1 MAEPVTN
8 LTALWVQDE
17 GIQLSWTA
25 APDVTTESSYEIYA
39 LQNQPI
45 VDFAINYVYVEFTE
59 VSPSLVRLN
68 GQANY
73 TLQEPVTTATFPWS
87 SVLTLGG
94 GNNAPSAVTIAVVHT
109 DSAKNHSA
117 YTTVTSYRPKI
128 ASDFSVPHLQTLMTF
143 DPNYGNVIT
152 NEQDSNI
159 EVTSSVE
166 FLLGSVKGQRSASPN
181 YGIEDIPL
189 SQINTSDIQ
198 SAISRYEPR
207 AKTTVSILYDNYNN
221 ATLNVSVQNQNN
233 GGAQ

>member
-1 MAEPVTN
+1 
-8 LTALWVQDE
+8 VQDQ

-25 APDVTTESSYEIYA
+25 APDVTVESSYEIYA
-39 LQNQPI
+39 LQNQPV
-45 VDFAINYVYVEFTE
+45 VDFPINYVYVEFTQ
-59 VSPSLVRLN
+59 VNPSVVRLN

-73 TLQEPVTTATFPWS
+73 TLQEPVTTALFPWS
-87 SVLTLGG
+87 SVLALGIS
-94 GNNAPSAVTIAVVHT
+94 NQPPLAVTIAVVHT
-109 DSAKNHSA
+109 DSVKNHSA
-117 YTTVTSYRPKI
+117 YTTVTAYRPKI
-128 ASDFSVPHLQTLMTF
+128 SNYLSVPHLQNSMTF

-166 FLLGSVKGQRSASPN
+166 FLLGSIKGQRPASPN

-207 AKTTVSILYDNYNN
+207 AKTTISILYDNYNN

>member
-8 LTALWVQDE
+8 LTALWVQDK

-25 APDVTTESSYEIYA
+25 APDVTTSSSYEIYA
-39 LQNQPI
+39 LKNQPI
-45 VDFAINYVYVEFTE
+45 VDFPINYAYVEFTQ
-59 VSPSLVRLN
+59 VNPTVVKLN

-73 TLQEPVTTATFPWS
+73 TLQEPVTTALFPWS
-87 SVLTLGG
+87 SVLSLGKSG
-94 GNNAPSAVTIAVVHT
+94 QPPLAVTISVVHT
-109 DSAKNHSA
+109 DSVKNHSA
-117 YTTVTSYRPKI
+117 NTTVTTYRPQ
-128 ASDFSVPHLQTLMTF
+128 ALNSVYVPHLQNSMTF
-143 DPNYGNVIT
+143 DPNYGNVIVS
-152 NEQDSNI
+152 EQDSNI

-166 FLLGSVKGQRSASPN
+166 FLLGSIKGQRPASPN

>member
-45 VDFAINYVYVEFTE
+45 VDFPINYVYVEFTQ
-59 VSPSLVRLN
+59 VNPAVVKLN

-117 YTTVTSYRPKI
+117 YTTVISYKPKI
-128 ASDFSVPHLQTLMTF
+128 ANDFSVPHLQTLMTF

-207 AKTTVSILYDNYNN
+207 AKTTVNILYDNYNN